1 MLVQSR
7 VQSAG
12 LLSFTNFALDVVG
25 GLVSSLL
32 STSLLSGLLDANLDT
47 IVLLVP
53 LLEWG
58 RINLNDGVLDEGLG
72 TD

>member
-1 MLVQSR
+1 M
-7 VQSAG
+7 
-12 LLSFTNFALDVVG
+12 VG